1 MTSRTATE
9 DEETRQAVIRAS
21 SETTNMH
28 PGKSLSD
35 EDREMFAS
43 SMASIVQEVSGVSD
57 ESTVGISISFNF

>member
-9 DEETRQAVIRAS
+9 DEETRQTVIRAS

-28 PGKSLSD
+28 PGESLSD
-35 EDREMFAS
+35 EDRKMFAS
-43 SMASIVQEVSGVSD
+43 SIASIIQDVSGVPD